1 MPRLRVNQS
10 PCSAAQALEVLGDR
24 WTLLLIREVAF
35 GTRRFDD
42 FASHL
47 GIARNVLTAR
57 LNALTAADILVQ
69 VPVRDD
75 ARRMAYHLTE
85 KGRDLVPVLVALLQW
100 GDRWLQTADSIPV
113 QVIERAS
120 GQVLEP
126 MRPRSRSG
134 KPLTLADLDWIPGP
148 GSTDPRIA
156 PLVAAYEKQRRIEPR
171 PVPDTALEKPKKEQ
185 ST

>member
-1 MPRLRVNQS
+1 MPRLRVNDS

-42 FASHL
+42 FVAHL
-47 GIARNVLTAR
+47 GIARNILSTR

-75 ARRMAYHLTE
+75 ALRMAYHLTE
-85 KGRDLVPVLVALLQW
+85 KGQDLLPVLIALLQW
-100 GDRWLQTADSIPV
+100 GDRWLQTPASIPV
-113 QVIERAS
+113 RLIERAS

-126 MRPRSRSG
+126 MRPRNRSG
-134 KPLTLADLDWIPGP
+134 KPLTLAELDWIPGP

-171 PVPDTALEKPKKEQ
+171 PIPVFEKPKKGK
-185 ST
+185 